1 MILHLLCRKVKSL
14 EVEEITAGIYTG
26 EGASHSWT
34 WFVEAL
40 DPMEGVKKVYLDEA
54 DVTHESL
61 AKLDIFLM
69 GGGDVYG
76 MAKALGRKGAHAL
89 EKFVDNGGIFLGSC
103 AGAYLVMSGVNL
115 PPYDP
120 FNLIDAGMVNYAISP
135 PILPGI
141 LPKYLVPYG
150 KGYVFYP
157 AYGPVELEMMGEPL
171 LSNRKKM
178 VAPLYGGPVIDP
190 GKGAKPLGYYG
201 GLQKGCITLASEP
214 YMEENFNGG
223 CAAAWA
229 PKGKGKVFLFGPH
242 LECPGFPEGNDAIR
256 NVAGSAKG
264 ERMKLKPREGLMP
277 TGEKEKNKGGESSC
291 VGLKS
296 PRNFK
301 FNSERKKKQL
311 QSIKRELSNA
321 RIVAFGLEKM
331 PVSWNVGTK
340 VWEPEKIRL
349 FVEFCWRRI
358 ERLEKV
364 VAAEKENS
372 SEEEE
377 LEELVESVI
386 RTREMIRDL
395 KKSLDKGTET
405 THLAMHLFRHL
416 KRQTVMLLETSG

>member
-1 MILHLLCRKVKSL
+1 L
-14 EVEEITAGIYTG
+14 ESEEITAGIYTG

-34 WFVEAL
+34 WFVEVL

-54 DVTHESL
+54 DVSHESL

-76 MAKALGRKGAHAL
+76 MALALGKKGAHAL
-89 EKFVDNGGIFLGSC
+89 ENFVENGGIFLGSC

-120 FNLIDAGMVNYAISP
+120 FCLIDAGMVNYAISP

-157 AYGPVELEMMGEPL
+157 AYGPVELEMIGKPL
-171 LSNRKKM
+171 LSNREKM

-190 GKGAKPLGYYG
+190 GEGAQPLGYYG
-201 GLQKGCITLASEP
+201 GRQKGCIALADEA
-214 YMEENFNGG
+214 YLEETFNGG

-229 PKGKGKVFLFGPH
+229 QKGEGKVFLFGPH
-242 LECPGFPEGNDAIR
+242 LECPGFPGGNDAIR
-256 NVAGSAKG
+256 KVVGLAKG
-264 ERMKLKPREGLMP
+264 ERMNLTASEGLMP
-277 TGEKEKNKGGESSC
+277 TKEEKRENRRGRSSC

-296 PRNFK
+296 HRYYK

-349 FVEFCWRRI
+349 FVEFCWCRI
-358 ERLEKV
+358 ERLEKA
-364 VAAEKENS
+364 VAAEKGNGT
-372 SEEEE
+372 EEEE
-377 LEELVESVI
+377 LEKLVESVV

-395 KKSLDKGTET
+395 KKRLDQGTET
-405 THLAMHLFRHL
+405 TDLAMHLFRHL